1 MYRNQIE
8 LEVRVHG
15 NPAREYVD
23 REGVTWV
30 EGRRGS
36 EYILRVI
43 NQTYGRVLVV
53 ASVDGLSVMD
63 GKAAS
68 LHSDQGYIIGARASM
83 AIPGWRLDNNSVA
96 KFKFGGPESS
106 YAAASGQPM
115 DIGVI
120 GCAVFLEQYVPP
132 PPPVWPEP
140 TCVLRGMS
148 LDSGSCKK
156 GIIGAAGPCGSRGAA
171 GPVFAAS
178 CFNTSTG
185 APMVTECAAPSL
197 GTEFGERTGHRVT
210 EVTFVRQE
218 PAHEVLSIR
227 YGTREELIRRGIDL
241 NQRPEVGRPNP
252 FPADKGC
259 APPPGW
265 SGR

>member
-30 EGRRGS
+30 EGREGS
-36 EYILRVI
+36 EYLLRVI
-43 NQTYGRVLVV
+43 NQTYGRILVV

-68 LHSDQGYIIGARASM
+68 LHSDQGYIIGARSSM
-83 AIPGWRLDNNSVA
+83 AIPGWRLDNDNVA
-96 KFKFGGPESS
+96 KFRFGGPGSS
-106 YAAASGQPM
+106 YAAASGKPI

-132 PPPVWPEP
+132 APAIYNGPTFAYGPVVH
-140 TCVLRGMS
+140 CRGMGTF
-148 LDSGSCKK
+148 GSR
-156 GIIGAAGPCGSRGAA
+156 GSEGPCGAMHATSCYNMASSVT
-171 GPVFAAS
+171 PVAD
-178 CFNTSTG
+178 
-185 APMVTECAAPSL
+185 CAAPSL
-197 GTEFGERTGHRVT
+197 GTEFGEKTGHRVS
-210 EVTFVRQE
+210 EVTFTRQE

-227 YGTREELIRRGIDL
+227 YGTKEELIRRGIDL

-252 FPADKGC
+252 FPADRGC
-259 APPPGW
+259 VPPPGW

>member
-30 EGRRGS
+30 EGRKGS
-36 EYILRVI
+36 EYLLRVI
-43 NQTYGRVLVV
+43 NQTYGRILVV

-68 LHSDQGYIIGARASM
+68 LHSDQGYIIGARSSM
-83 AIPGWRLDNNSVA
+83 AIPGWRLDDYSVA

-132 PPPVWPEP
+132 KYAASMAPPVIWPP
-140 TCVLRGMS
+140 CVRGMS
-148 LDSGSCKK
+148 INGESHTK
-156 GIIGAAGPCGSRGAA
+156 GIVGSHEPGGPMYATSCYNMSAG
-171 GPVFAAS
+171 V
-178 CFNTSTG
+178 
-185 APMVTECAAPSL
+185 APMVKDCAAPSL
-197 GTEFGERTGHRVT
+197 GTEFGEKTGHRVT
-210 EVTFVRQE
+210 EVTFTRQE

-227 YGTREELIRRGIDL
+227 YGTKEELIRRGIDL

-252 FPADKGC
+252 FPADRGC
-259 APPPGW
+259 VPPPGW

>member
-15 NPAREYVD
+15 SPAREYVD

-30 EGRRGS
+30 EGRAGS

-43 NQTYGRVLVV
+43 NQTYGRILVA

-68 LHSDQGYIIGARASM
+68 LHSDQGYIIGARSSM
-83 AIPGWRLDNNSVA
+83 AIPGWRLDDYSVA

-120 GCAVFLEQYVPP
+120 GCAVFLEKYFLPA
-132 PPPVWPEP
+132 PVIYNGPAYGP
-140 TCVLRGMS
+140 LVRGMS
-148 LDSGSCKK
+148 VF
-156 GIIGAAGPCGSRGAA
+156 GPTGNA
-171 GPVFAAS
+171 GPVGDMYATS
-178 CFNTSTG
+178 CYNMSAG
-185 APMVTECAAPSL
+185 VAPMVKDCAAPSL
-197 GTEFGERTGHRVT
+197 GTEFGEKTGHRVT
-210 EVTFVRQE
+210 EVTFTRQE

-227 YGTREELIRRGIDL
+227 YGTKEELIRRGIDL

-252 FPADKGC
+252 FPADRGC
-259 APPPGW
+259 VPPPGW

>member
-15 NPAREYVD
+15 SPAREYVD

-30 EGRRGS
+30 EGRKGS

-43 NQTYGRVLVV
+43 NQTYGRILVA

-68 LHSDQGYIIGARASM
+68 LHSDQGYIIGARSSM
-83 AIPGWRLDNNSVA
+83 AIPGWRLDDYSVA

-106 YAAASGQPM
+106 YAAAAGQPM

-132 PPPVWPEP
+132 PPCFPHCRHTIIP
-140 TCVLRGMS
+140 MS
-148 LDSGSCKK
+148 
-156 GIIGAAGPCGSRGAA
+156 
-171 GPVFAAS
+171 
-178 CFNTSTG
+178 FNTLSGPLYTVSCNNMSAG
-185 APMVTECAAPSL
+185 AAPMVADCAAPSL
-197 GTEFGERTGHRVT
+197 GTEFGEKTGHRVT
-210 EVTFVRQE
+210 EVTFTRQE

-227 YGTREELIRRGIDL
+227 YGTKEELIRRGIDL

-252 FPADKGC
+252 FPADRGC
-259 APPPGW
+259 VPPAGW
-265 SGR
+265 TGR

>member
-30 EGRRGS
+30 EGRAGS
-36 EYILRVI
+36 DYILRVI
-43 NQTYGRVLVV
+43 NQTYGRILVA

-68 LHSDQGYIIGARASM
+68 LHSDQGYIIGARSSM
-83 AIPGWRLDNNSVA
+83 AIPGWRLDDYSVA

-132 PPPVWPEP
+132 APAIYNGPAYGPVIH
-140 TCVLRGMS
+140 CRGMGAF
-148 LDSGSCKK
+148 GSTHD
-156 GIIGAAGPCGSRGAA
+156 RGTYGLGDAMY
-171 GPVFAAS
+171 AS
-178 CFNTSTG
+178 CYNMSAG
-185 APMVTECAAPSL
+185 VAPMVKDCAAPSL
-197 GTEFGERTGHRVT
+197 GTAFGEKTGHRVS
-210 EVTFVRQE
+210 EVTFTRQE

-227 YGTREELIRRGIDL
+227 YGTKEELIRRGIDL

-265 SGR
+265 AGR

>member
-23 REGVTWV
+23 REGITWV
-30 EGRRGS
+30 EGRKGS

-43 NQTYGRVLVV
+43 NQTYGRILVV

-68 LHSDQGYIIGARASM
+68 LNSDQGYIIGARASM
-83 AIPGWRLDNNSVA
+83 AIPGWRLDNSSVA

-120 GCAVFLEQYVPP
+120 GCAVFMEQYVPYVPP
-132 PPPVWPEP
+132 PPTVWPKP
-140 TCVLRGMS
+140 FPDKVYMV
-148 LDSGSCKK
+148 DSG
-156 GIIGAAGPCGSRGAA
+156 PCRG
-171 GPVFAAS
+171 GHIFAAS
-178 CFNTSTG
+178 CYNMS
-185 APMVTECAAPSL
+185 ADSSPMTKCAAPSL
-197 GTEFGERTGHRVT
+197 GTEFGERTGHMVS
-210 EVTFVRQE
+210 EVTFTRQE
-218 PAHEVLSIR
+218 PAYEVLSIR
-227 YGTREELIRRGIDL
+227 YGTKEELIRRGIDL
-241 NQRPEVGRPNP
+241 NQRPEVGRVPNP
-252 FPADKGC
+252 FPAEKGC

-265 SGR
+265 TGR

>member
-30 EGRRGS
+30 EGRKGS
-36 EYILRVI
+36 EYLLRVI
-43 NQTYGRVLVV
+43 NQTYGRILVA

-68 LHSDQGYIIGARASM
+68 LHSDQGYIIGARSSM

-96 KFKFGGPESS
+96 KFRFGGPESS

-120 GCAVFLEQYVPP
+120 GCAVFLEQHIPPSYVSPK
-132 PPPVWPEP
+132 
-140 TCVLRGMS
+140 CFHSFGMRGVT
-148 LDSGSCKK
+148 GSC
-156 GIIGAAGPCGSRGAA
+156 GPT
-171 GPVFAAS
+171 GPNDAMYAAS
-178 CFNTSTG
+178 FYNMSAG
-185 APMVTECAAPSL
+185 VTPVADCAAPSL
-197 GTEFGERTGHRVT
+197 GTEFGEKTGHRVT
-210 EVTFVRQE
+210 EVTFTRQE

-227 YGTREELIRRGIDL
+227 YGTKEELIRRGIDL

-252 FPADKGC
+252 FPADRGC
-259 APPPGW
+259 EPPTGW
-265 SGR
+265 AGR

>member
-30 EGRRGS
+30 EGRKGS
-36 EYILRVI
+36 EYLLRVI
-43 NQTYGRVLVV
+43 NQTYGRILVA

-68 LHSDQGYIIGARASM
+68 LHSDQGYIIGARSNM
-83 AIPGWRLDNNSVA
+83 AIPGWRLDDYSVA
-96 KFKFGGPESS
+96 KFRFGGPESS

-132 PPPVWPEP
+132 APSIYNGPNYGPIVH
-140 TCVLRGMS
+140 CRGMS
-148 LDSGSCKK
+148 TFGST
-156 GIIGAAGPCGSRGAA
+156 GSRG
-171 GPVFAAS
+171 PVGAMYAAS
-178 CFNTSTG
+178 CYNMSAG
-185 APMVTECAAPSL
+185 VTPVADCASPSL
-197 GTEFGERTGHRVT
+197 GTEFGEKTGHRVT

-227 YGTREELIRRGIDL
+227 YGTKEELIRRGIDL

-252 FPADKGC
+252 FPADRGC
-259 APPPGW
+259 VPPTGW
-265 SGR
+265 AGR